1 MMLNSDTCKTARL
14 EGADR
19 APLCPLWS
27 ARCGDVVIVV
37 YCTRE
42 VRSRVPRLGSRV
54 ETQTRPM
61 DTLQTLHAMETQTR
75 PIEWTL
81 CTVEWSGVDASG
93 VSRVGRTGA
102 PRALPR
108 RGCGPTGYRIR

>member
-42 VRSRVPRLGSRV
+42 VRPRVPRLGSRV

-61 DTLQTLHAMETQTR
+61 DTLH
-75 PIEWTL
+75 
-81 CTVEWSGVDASG
+81 CGVDME
-93 VSRVGRTGA
+93 
-102 PRALPR
+102 
-108 RGCGPTGYRIR
+108 

>member
-1 MMLNSDTCKTARL
+1 MRWLWKLLAERAVTSNCSTNGALIWARGRRREAGAMMLNSDTCKSARL

-61 DTLQTLHAMETQTR
+61 DTLH
-75 PIEWTL
+75 
-81 CTVEWSGVDASG
+81 CGVDME
-93 VSRVGRTGA
+93 
-102 PRALPR
+102 
-108 RGCGPTGYRIR
+108 